1 VPTARAVTPAA
12 PAVTLAAR
20 AVTPA
25 APAVTLAVRAVTP
38 AAQASPPE
46 AGSPPAAVTGVPP
59 SAGVAESLTLRQA
72 VLRLF
77 EKEPGISPQPP
88 DIRPL
93 PRKLPAAV
101 KEPNR
106 QR

>member
-1 VPTARAVTPAA
+1 
-12 PAVTLAAR
+12 
-20 AVTPA
+20 
-25 APAVTLAVRAVTP
+25 
-38 AAQASPPE
+38 
-46 AGSPPAAVTGVPP
+46 
-59 SAGVAESLTLRQA
+59 VAESLTLRQA

-93 PRKLPAAV
+93 PRKLPEAV
-101 KEPNR
+101 KEPNK